1 MNLERELAA
10 ALAAA
15 ERAGQFI
22 RAEYESFTP
31 IPNAPSDISTH
42 VDKGSQDIILKFLH
56 EAFPHDGLCAEED
69 TATPQTAAA
78 NAPARMW
85 VVDPIDGTRGFA
97 MKNGEFS
104 TMIGLTVDRVPVL
117 GVVLE
122 PTTMTYTYAALG
134 GGCWTKIGERGAPAR
149 CRVRNTAQAGSCV
162 LVQSRPRSKDSPTKA
177 QLALKPE
184 RTLEMYSAGV
194 KLAVVARG
202 EADVYVNTYPNFRDW
217 DICAGHILVTEAGGS
232 VTGLRG
238 EPLTYGEDGFV
249 QRLGLVASVAGIH
262 AAVVERLRATP
273 TDPV

>member
-1 MNLERELAA
+1 MNLDKELEA

-15 ERAGQFI
+15 ELAGRFI
-22 RAEYESFTP
+22 RNEYDAFMP

-56 EAFPHDGLCAEED
+56 AAFPLDGLCAEED

-78 NAPARMW
+78 DAPERMW

-104 TMIGLTVDRVPVL
+104 TMIGLTVKREPVL

-134 GGCWTKIGERGAPAR
+134 GGCWTKIGEAGQPSR
-149 CRVRNTAQAGSCV
+149 CQVRNTAQAGACV
-162 LVQSRPRSKDSPTKA
+162 LVQSRPKPKDSPTAVQK
-177 QLALKPE
+177 ALKPT

-217 DICAGHILVTEAGGS
+217 DICAGHILVTEAGGIVS
-232 VTGLRG
+232 GLRG
-238 EPLTYGEDGFV
+238 EPLTYGGESFS
-249 QRLGLVASVAGIH
+249 QRRGLVASTPGIH
-262 AAVVERLRATP
+262 AAVVERLRGG
-273 TDPV
+273 VE

>member
-1 MNLERELAA
+1 MNLEHELSI

-15 ERAGQFI
+15 QRAGEFI

-31 IPNAPSDISTH
+31 IPNAPSNISTH
-42 VDKGSQDIILKFLH
+42 VDKGSQEIILKILS
-56 EAFPHDGLCAEED
+56 EAFPLDGLCAEED
-69 TATPQTAAA
+69 TAIPQTAASA
-78 NAPARMW
+78 APERMW

-104 TMIGLTVDRVPVL
+104 TMIGLTIHREPVL

-122 PTTMTYTYAALG
+122 PTTMTYTFAWMG
-134 GGCWTKIGERGAPAR
+134 GGCWTKIGVQGTPER

-162 LVQSRPRSKDSPTKA
+162 LVQSRPSPKHSPTPVE
-177 QLALKPE
+177 LALKPT

-217 DICAGHILVTEAGGS
+217 DICAGHILVTEAGGIVS
-232 VTGLRG
+232 GLRG
-238 EPLTYGEDGFV
+238 EPLSYGEENFA
-249 QRLGLVASVAGIH
+249 QRRGLIASTAGIH
-262 AAVVERLRATP
+262 SAVVDRLKTVC
-273 TDPV
+273 D

>member
-22 RAEYESFTP
+22 RAEYEAFTP
-31 IPNAPSDISTH
+31 IPNAPANISTH

-56 EAFPHDGLCAEED
+56 DAFPLDGLCAEED
-69 TATPQTAAA
+69 TDTPQTAPA
-78 NAPARMW
+78 NAPSRMW

-104 TMIGLTVDRVPVL
+104 TMIGLTVDREPVL

-134 GGCWTKIGERGAPAR
+134 TGCWTKVGAASEPSR

-162 LVQSRPRSKDSPTKA
+162 LVQSRPKPKESPTA
-177 QLALKPE
+177 VQLALKPS

-217 DICAGHILVTEAGGS
+217 DICAGHILVTEAGGV

-238 EPLTYGEDGFV
+238 EPLTYGGENFS
-249 QRLGLVASVAGIH
+249 QRRGLVASTPGIH
-262 AAVVERLRATP
+262 ATVIERLKG
-273 TDPV
+273 VS

>member
-56 EAFPHDGLCAEED
+56 EAFPLDGLCAEED

-104 TMIGLTVDRVPVL
+104 TMIGLTVNREPVL

-134 GGCWTKIGERGAPAR
+134 GGCWTKIGESGAPAR
-149 CRVRNTAQAGSCV
+149 CHVRNTAQAGSCV
-162 LVQSRPRSKDSPTKA
+162 LVQSRPSRNDSPTAVQK
-177 QLALKPE
+177 ALKPT

-202 EADVYVNTYPNFRDW
+202 EADVYANTYPNFRDW
-217 DICAGHILVTEAGGS
+217 DICAGHILVTEAGGIVS
-232 VTGLRG
+232 GLQG
-238 EPLTYGEDGFV
+238 EPLTYGEEGYS
-249 QRLGLVASVAGIH
+249 QRRGLVASTPGIH
-262 AAVVERLRATP
+262 ATVVERLRSAAN
-273 TDPV
+273 VR

>member
-1 MNLERELAA
+1 MNLERELAV

-15 ERAGQFI
+15 ERAGLFI
-22 RAEYESFTP
+22 RAEYETFTP
-31 IPNAPSDISTH
+31 IPNAPSNISTH
-42 VDKGSQDIILKFLH
+42 VDKGSQDIILNILH
-56 EAFPHDGLCAEED
+56 DAFPHDGLCAEED
-69 TATPQTAAA
+69 TATLQTAAA
-78 NAPARMW
+78 NAPPRMW

-134 GGCWTKIGERGAPAR
+134 TGCWTKVEASGQPSR

-162 LVQSRPRSKDSPTKA
+162 LVQSRPRPKDSPTKV
-177 QLALKPE
+177 QLALKPA

-217 DICAGHILVTEAGGS
+217 DICAGHILVTEAGGTVS
-232 VTGLRG
+232 GLRG
-238 EPLTYGEDGFV
+238 EPLPYGEAGFA
-249 QRLGLVASVAGIH
+249 QRHGLVASAAGIH
-262 AAVVERLRATP
+262 AAVIERLRATS

>member
-56 EAFPHDGLCAEED
+56 DAFPHDGLCAEED

-78 NAPARMW
+78 NAPSRMW

-122 PTTMTYTYAALG
+122 PTTMTYTYAVQG
-134 GGCWTKIGERGAPAR
+134 GGCWTRIGTNGEAIR
-149 CRVRNTAQAGSCV
+149 CRVRNTEQAGSCV
-162 LVQSRPRSKDSPTKA
+162 LVQSRPRPKDAPTPA
-177 QLALKPE
+177 QLALKPI
-184 RTLEMYSAGV
+184 RTLQMYSAGV

-217 DICAGHILVTEAGGS
+217 DICAGHILVTEAGGTVS
-232 VTGLRG
+232 GLRG
-238 EPLTYGEDGFV
+238 EPLTYGEEGFA
-249 QRLGLVASVAGIH
+249 QRRGLVASTSGIH
-262 AAVVERLRATP
+262 AAVIERLRSTP